1 MTEFEPDPERQRAH
15 IVGEALVATL
25 DEAGLTTAPVEFV
38 ARIREALRD
47 LRGPIIG
54 WDPSEQ
60 FDTAASDLLGE
71 GGLDLSPPRTD
82 EPDPISETLSMYVAL
97 LAESMD
103 VAGAS
108 QRLGVDDSRI
118 RQRLRARTL
127 FGIREEEGWRIPLAQ
142 FDEDGEVRGLG
153 QVLST
158 LRPGLHPVSVWR
170 WLTLPNT
177 ELEIDDRR
185 VSPVVWL
192 RSGGDIQRARSVAAD
207 L

>member
-1 MTEFEPDPERQRAH
+1 MTEVELDPKRRTAH
-15 IVGEALVATL
+15 LVGEALVATL
-25 DEAGLTTAPVEFV
+25 DEAGLTTPPVEFV
-38 ARIREALRD
+38 ARIRAALRD
-47 LRGPIIG
+47 VRGPIIG

-60 FDTAASDLLGE
+60 FDPVASDLLAK
-71 GGLDLSPPRTD
+71 GGLDLSPPRRD
-82 EPDPISETLSMYVAL
+82 EPDPVSEAFSMYVAL
-97 LAESMD
+97 LAASTD

-142 FDEDGEVRGLG
+142 FEEDGEVRGLG
-153 QVLST
+153 QVLSA
-158 LRPGLHPVSVWR
+158 LRRGLHPVSVWR

-185 VSPVVWL
+185 VSPILWL